1 MRFTLRNSM
10 LGPLLAAALVATLA
24 GTGLPL
30 ASVQVTISPTTRGAL
45 TDRDGRYRIEN
56 VPAGTV
62 EIRAR
67 FIGYAIGVQP
77 ITLTSGQEATAD
89 FVLTAN
95 PVGLEAVVVTAS
107 GAEQRAREL
116 GNTVTRIDASKTTEE
131 TTPTNLTDL
140 LNARAPNVQVMPS
153 GGTTGTG
160 SRVRI
165 RGSTSLSLNNE
176 PIIVVDGIRVDN
188 DANSNSIGVGGQL
201 PSRLNDI
208 NPDEIE
214 SIEIVKGPSAAAL
227 YGTDAGNGVIQ
238 IRTKR
243 GRPGPTRWTSY
254 AEGGVLNDVTA
265 WPSNYTSV
273 TNTGAA
279 CTLTTMANG
288 GCTIDTVRSFNPLE
302 VNSPFRQGVRQQYG
316 MSASGGN
323 EQTTFFL

>member
-24 GTGLPL
+24 GPGLAQQATGTVAGRVTDKGTGQPL

-56 VPAGTV
+56 VPVGTV

-67 FIGYAIGVQP
+67 FIGYAIGVQTF
-77 ITLTSGQEATAD
+77 TLASGQEATAD

-116 GNTVTRIDASKTTEE
+116 GNTVTRIDATKRVEE
-131 TTPTNLTDL
+131 GSPTNLSDL
-140 LNARAPNVQVMPS
+140 LKGSAPNVIVLPS

-188 DANSNSIGVGGQL
+188 DAASNSIGVGGQS

-227 YGTDAGNGVIQ
+227 YGTDAANGVIQ

-265 WPSNYTSV
+265 WPANYTSV
-273 TNTGAA
+273 TNTGAG

-288 GCTIDTVRSFNPLE
+288 GCTIDTV
-302 VNSPFRQGVRQQYG
+302 
-316 MSASGGN
+316 
-323 EQTTFFL
+323 